1 MNASSIH
8 VRLTLWYTALI
19 VVMSIGFGAYTYSSL
34 QNRLYEDMRS
44 MLARRVEHLREDV
57 LPNISD
63 YTPEAL
69 AQKIQEVYSP
79 EENDRFIRVSKPDG
93 TVLYIS
99 GKPTENIFDTTHI
112 PLPHDYSQDISE
124 RVEALRNTQH
134 LLLVGFETQIA
145 GSDYILEMGTSTT
158 PINIAL
164 HKLIVTLLI
173 GLPIIVI
180 IAVIGGSILVRR
192 ALQPVEAMRASA
204 EQISLS
210 NLRQRLPITPTGD
223 AIELLSRTLNQMLER
238 LDRAYQQ
245 ASRFTSDASHELRT
259 PLSIIRSQLEI
270 GLRRQK
276 IPAEFREQNSSILE
290 ETERLSNIVEG
301 LLSLAH
307 LDAGE
312 VEVVREV
319 FDLSGLVRSTLE
331 QMQLLAEEKTIVVT
345 VDAPQPVFVMGDA
358 ARLRQVIVNLLDN
371 AIKYTMTGGTISL
384 SVHAVSAKAVLTVK
398 DNGIGI
404 SQDALPHIFERF
416 YRADKVRPRTIQ
428 GAGLGLSIVRAICQA
443 HGGTVEANSQEGI
456 STSLIVKLPLAA
468 KPNS

>member
-1 MNASSIH
+1 
-8 VRLTLWYTALI
+8 
-19 VVMSIGFGAYTYSSL
+19 
-34 QNRLYEDMRS
+34 
-44 MLARRVEHLREDV
+44 
-57 LPNISD
+57 
-63 YTPEAL
+63 
-69 AQKIQEVYSP
+69 
-79 EENDRFIRVSKPDG
+79 
-93 TVLYIS
+93 
-99 GKPTENIFDTTHI
+99 
-112 PLPHDYSQDISE
+112 
-124 RVEALRNTQH
+124 
-134 LLLVGFETQIA
+134 
-145 GSDYILEMGTSTT
+145 MGTSTT

>member
-1 MNASSIH
+1 
-8 VRLTLWYTALI
+8 
-19 VVMSIGFGAYTYSSL
+19 
-34 QNRLYEDMRS
+34 
-44 MLARRVEHLREDV
+44 LRGDV
-57 LPNISD
+57 LPNIST
-63 YTPEAL
+63 YTPEAF

-99 GKPTENIFDTTHI
+99 GTPNENIFDPTRI
-112 PLPHDYSQDISE
+112 PLPHDYTKSISE
-124 RVEALRNTQH
+124 RIEDLRKAQH
-134 LLLVGFETQIA
+134 ILLVGFETQIA
-145 GSDYILEMGTSTT
+145 GSDYVLEMGASTT
-158 PINIAL
+158 PINVAL

-173 GLPIIVI
+173 GLPIIVV
-180 IAVIGGSILVRR
+180 IAAVGGSILVRR
-192 ALQPVEAMRASA
+192 ALQPVEAMRATA

-210 NLRQRLPITPTGD
+210 NLRQRLPITATGD

-245 ASRFTSDASHELRT
+245 ANRFSADASHELRT
-259 PLSIIRSQLEI
+259 PLSVMRSELEI
-270 GLRRQK
+270 SLRRQK
-276 IPAEFREQNSSILE
+276 IPAEFREQTSSILE

-312 VEVVREV
+312 VEIGREI
-319 FDLSGLVRSTLE
+319 FDLSALARSTLE
-331 QMQLLAEEKTIVVT
+331 QMQLLAEEKSIAVD

-384 SVHAVSAKAVLTVK
+384 SVQSASAKAVLIVK

-416 YRADKVRPRTIQ
+416 YRADKVRSRTMQ
-428 GAGLGLSIVRAICQA
+428 GSGLGLSIVHSICQT
-443 HGGTVEANSQEGI
+443 HGGNVKAISQEGVGA
-456 STSLIVKLPLAA
+456 TLTVELPLAA